1 MIKKI
6 HHLAVA
12 VKDLEAAARFYQD
25 VLGLAFSGPETV
37 AAQKTKV
44 GFLAIGEC
52 SIELVQPTEES
63 SPLTKFLK
71 AKGPGMHHICF
82 EVDDIEA
89 EVKSLLERGVAM
101 VDEKPRP
108 GAHGSKVAFIHPSA
122 TSGVLIELCEL
133 PSGDQDPA

>member
-12 VKDLEAAARFYQD
+12 VKDLEAAARFYKD
-25 VLGLAFSGPETV
+25 VLGLAFSGPEIV

-44 GFLAIGEC
+44 GFLEIGEC
-52 SIELVQPTEES
+52 SIELVQPAEEG

-89 EVKSLLERGVAM
+89 EVKSLLGRGVAM

-108 GAHGSKVAFIHPSA
+108 GAHGTKVAFIHPSA
-122 TSGVLIELCEL
+122 TSGVLIELSEL
-133 PSGDQDPA
+133 PQKG

>member
-12 VKDLEAAARFYQD
+12 VEDLEEAARFYQD
-25 VLGLAFSGPETV
+25 VLGLAFSGPESI
-37 AAQKTKV
+37 AAQKTRV
-44 GFLAIGEC
+44 GFLEVGEC
-52 SIELVQPTEES
+52 SIELVQPTEEG

-101 VDEKPRP
+101 VDNKPRP
-108 GAHGSKVAFIHPSA
+108 GAYGSKVAFIHPSA
-122 TSGVLIELCEL
+122 SSGVLIELTEL
-133 PSGDQDPA
+133 PRED

>member
-6 HHLAVA
+6 HHLAIAVDHLEEVA
-12 VKDLEAAARFYQD
+12 GFYQD

-44 GFLAIGEC
+44 GFIEIGQF
-52 SIELVQPTEES
+52 SIELVQPTEEG
-63 SPLTKFLK
+63 SPLAKFLNT
-71 AKGPGMHHICF
+71 KGPGMHHICF

-89 EVKSLLERGVAM
+89 EVKRLLERGVAM
-101 VDEKPRP
+101 VDAKPRP
-108 GAHGSKVAFIHPSA
+108 GAHGSKVAFIHPGA

-133 PSGDQDPA
+133 PRKN

>member
-1 MIKKI
+1 MIKKVN
-6 HHLAVA
+6 HLAVA
-12 VKDLEAAARFYQD
+12 VNDLEAGARFYRD

-37 AAQKTKV
+37 AAQKAKV
-44 GFLAIGEC
+44 GFLKIGES

-63 SPLTKFLK
+63 SPLTKFLA

-89 EVKSLLERGVAM
+89 EVKSLKERGVAM

-108 GAHGSKVAFIHPSA
+108 GARGSRVAFIHPSA
-122 TSGVLIELCEL
+122 TSGVLIELCE
-133 PSGDQDPA
+133 PSAGDPDPA

>member
-6 HHLAVA
+6 HHLAFA
-12 VKDLEAAARFYQD
+12 VNDLEAGARFYRD

-37 AAQKTKV
+37 VAQKAKV
-44 GFLAIGEC
+44 GFLEIGES
-52 SIELVQPTEES
+52 SIELVQPTEEG

-89 EVKSLLERGVAM
+89 EVKVLMKRGVAM

-108 GAHGSKVAFIHPSA
+108 GARGSKVAFIHPSA

-133 PSGDQDPA
+133 PRGDQNQA